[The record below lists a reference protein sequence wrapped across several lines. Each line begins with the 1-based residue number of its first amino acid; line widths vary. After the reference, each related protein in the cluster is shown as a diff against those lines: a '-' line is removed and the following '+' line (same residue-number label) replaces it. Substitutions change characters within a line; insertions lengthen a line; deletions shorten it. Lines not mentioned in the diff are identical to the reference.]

1 MQDGNWYLLNENAK
15 LRRDEVWAELAH
27 ERFLAE
33 HGLDLF
39 SVTRARFARVRV
51 RFASVRARLA
61 RQTRH
66 IDVAQAPRPLR
77 AAHRALPRGAHLV
90 EPQPT
95 RAGRNEGDAA
105 A

>member
-1 MQDGNWYLLNENAK
+1 MQDGNWYLMNENAK

-33 HGLDLF
+33 HGLDLV
-39 SVTRARFARVRV
+39 SVMRTRIARL
-51 RFASVRARLA
+51 RARLA
-61 RQTRH
+61 RQPRH
-66 IDVAQAPRPLR
+66 VDVAQAPRPLR
-77 AAHRALPRGAHLV
+77 AAHRALAGGAHLV

-95 RAGRNEGDAA
+95 RASRNEGDAA

>member
-1 MQDGNWYLLNENAK
+1 MQDGNWYLMNENAK
-15 LRRDEVWAELAH
+15 LRREEVWAELAH

-39 SVTRARFARVRV
+39 SVMRARATRP
-51 RFASVRARLA
+51 RARLA
-61 RQTRH
+61 RQSRRV
-66 IDVAQAPRPLR
+66 DVAQAPRPLR
-77 AAHRALPRGAHLV
+77 TAHRPLSGGAHFV